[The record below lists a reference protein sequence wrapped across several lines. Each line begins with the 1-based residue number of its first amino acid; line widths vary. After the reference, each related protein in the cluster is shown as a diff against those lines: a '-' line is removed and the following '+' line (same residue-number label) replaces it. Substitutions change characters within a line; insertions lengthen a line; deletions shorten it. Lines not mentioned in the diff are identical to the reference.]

1 MMHTGYKK
9 LPYLKIVLLGLALGM
24 WGADVLAAD
33 VAAPPAVQN
42 VLTEISPASAPVP
55 AKEMAAASA
64 PATTQEVAPGAVA
77 ETKKEEA
84 KDSKQAPNESDILE
98 VIDAP
103 RDYVSD
109 KIVAITKRI
118 DQFFGDERYYQETN
132 KSVIQLDFNET
143 IGQGGSRTFGFEG
156 KAKLDLPAAEK
167 RFHFV
172 IESNPEKKTAGEVKK
187 EQPATTKT
195 EATPPPE
202 QYAASLRYEK
212 SEESPWY
219 YSTDAGVKFQ
229 FPPDPFIRGRL
240 SYGIPVGSWRMKISE
255 TPFWFRTIG
264 LGETTQLDW
273 EYIISKPL
281 LFRATSTAT
290 CYEYPQNC
298 DLRQDFSVYQTLTER
313 SAMLYQASVIGVTE
327 PEAEETAYVL
337 LARYR
342 YRLHRD
348 WMYFEV
354 TPQLYFPKA
363 DGFKHNASLL
373 FKLEMLFGGKQ

>member
-1 MMHTGYKK
+1 MRTGYIKF
-9 LPYLKIVLLGLALGM
+9 PYLQILLLWGAYVC

-33 VAAPPAVQN
+33 DAVAPAEQKFPMEISPVSSPAPAVEM
-42 VLTEISPASAPVP
+42 VPASAP
-55 AKEMAAASA
+55 A
-64 PATTQEVAPGAVA
+64 PTLETKPGTPA

-84 KDSKQAPNESDILE
+84 TDSKSETKDSGIIE
-98 VIDAP
+98 VIDVP

-118 DQFFGDERYYQETN
+118 DQFFGDERYYQESN
-132 KSVIQLDFNET
+132 KSLIQLEFTET

-156 KAKLDLPAAEK
+156 KAKLDLPASEK

-187 EQPATTKT
+187 DQPPATKT

-212 SEESPWY
+212 AEESPWY

-229 FPPDPFIRGRL
+229 FPPDPFIRGRI

-255 TPFWFRTIG
+255 TPFWFKTIG

-281 LFRATSTAT
+281 LLRITSTAT

-298 DLRQDFSVYQTLTER
+298 DLRQDFSVYHTLNER
-313 SAMLYQASVIGVTE
+313 SAWLYQASAIGVTE
-327 PEAEETAYVL
+327 PEAQETAYVL

-348 WMYFEV
+348 WVYFEV
-354 TPQLYFPKA
+354 TPQLNFPKA